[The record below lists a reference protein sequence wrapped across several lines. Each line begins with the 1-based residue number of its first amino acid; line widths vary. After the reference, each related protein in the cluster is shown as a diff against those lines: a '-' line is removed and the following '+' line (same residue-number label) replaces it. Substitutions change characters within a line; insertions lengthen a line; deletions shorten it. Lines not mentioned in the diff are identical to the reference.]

1 MATVVF
7 GATGSASL
15 VVVRPAL
22 TSAGIEGSMYEGPNS
37 YRVASV
43 LVCSPCYACLLVA
56 LGTLAGR
63 HRFFGSMSSR
73 ILGRFFPFGSGVMC
87 TPARTSRKAKPAA

>member
-1 MATVVF
+1 MAFGVF

-15 VVVRPAL
+15 ILVRPAL
-22 TSAGIEGSMYEGPNS
+22 KAVGLEGSLYEGPNS

-43 LVCSPCYACLLVA
+43 LICSPCYACLLVT

-63 HRFFGSMSSR
+63 HRFFATMGGKILSR
-73 ILGRFFPFGSGVMC
+73 FIPFTSQPIMC
-87 TPARTSRKAKPAA
+87 PPARAALRVK